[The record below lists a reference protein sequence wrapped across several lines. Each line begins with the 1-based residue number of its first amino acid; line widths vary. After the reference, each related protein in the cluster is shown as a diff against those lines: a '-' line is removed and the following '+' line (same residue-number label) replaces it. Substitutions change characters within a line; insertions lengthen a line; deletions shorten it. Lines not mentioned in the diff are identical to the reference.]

1 MSKSE
6 NRGRGECVVPFEHV
20 ELASLNVPDN
30 PQTRARLAEL
40 THPGGTALQPAETYE
55 TRDPAGLVTITVNKD
70 QMVTNVRIRPRW
82 FEQLRSEAFPATIYN
97 TYVTAVQ
104 RALAVEFAHRPA
116 HQQRPSAPNDL
127 RVAPADL
134 PLEEWIAKTR
144 AQLDAVDAQYD
155 AIRRQEQA
163 AQQPD
168 VTEVRSPL
176 GYLVMRMRG
185 GGPISLHGNPQALD
199 NPSDTVL
206 ADDVLQLFVRAGLGI
221 TPRGRTQPATRQRA
235 GGDEAD
241 DDYFTDFRVL
251 GRRDENG

>member
-1 MSKSE
+1 MHGGLVTARLVTQGDRPITSNYLHTRLPPAMVSRAGMSKSE

-82 FEQLRSEAFPATIYN
+82 FEQLRPEAFPATIYN

-116 HQQRPSAPNDL
+116 HQQRPSTPNT
-127 RVAPADL
+127 
-134 PLEEWIAKTR
+134 TR
-144 AQLDAVDAQYD
+144 SAVRN
-155 AIRRQEQA
+155 RRHNSLTSQRSA
-163 AQQPD
+163 A
-168 VTEVRSPL
+168 L
-176 GYLVMRMRG
+176 
-185 GGPISLHGNPQALD
+185 
-199 NPSDTVL
+199 SDTW
-206 ADDVLQLFVRAGLGI
+206 
-221 TPRGRTQPATRQRA
+221 
-235 GGDEAD
+235 
-241 DDYFTDFRVL
+241 
-251 GRRDENG
+251 